1 MNILRCPGQDMRFW
15 KPEDI
20 FEVPCSH
27 CGNQIEFFKDD
38 PARTCRTCGTKVRNP
53 RIDLGCAAW
62 CHYAA
67 KCVGTGPEEAD
78 AAAHL
83 CDRLIASMRSV
94 FGDDQR
100 RINHALKVLEYA
112 DAIME
117 SERNVSA
124 IVVRAA
130 AVLHDIGIHEAERKH
145 GSPAGKYQELEG
157 PPIARKILEE
167 HQVNP
172 AEIEHVCRIIA
183 NHHCAKDIDTPEFRV
198 IWDADWLVNIPDE
211 FDLKDGPRIE
221 RLIARVFKT
230 EGGRNIAARVL
241 TC

>member
-1 MNILRCPGQDMRFW
+1 MTVLRCPGQDIRFW

-38 PARTCRTCGTKVRNP
+38 PARTRRSCGTKVRNP
-53 RIDLGCAAW
+53 RVDLGCATW

-67 KCVGTGPEEAD
+67 KCVGRAREETD

-83 CDRLIASMRSV
+83 CDRLIESMKAV
-94 FGDDQR
+94 FGDDER
-100 RINHALKVLEYA
+100 RIDHALKVLEYA

-145 GSPAGKYQELEG
+145 GSSAGKYQELEG
-157 PPIARKILEE
+157 PPIARQILEE
-167 HQVNP
+167 HHVNP
-172 AEIEHVCRIIA
+172 PEIEHVCRIIA
-183 NHHCAKDIDTPEFRV
+183 NHDRAKGIDAPEFRV
-198 IWDADWLVNIPDE
+198 VWDADWLVNIPEE
-211 FDLKDGPRIE
+211 FDLKDRRRIE
-221 RLIARVFKT
+221 RLVARVCKT
-230 EGGRNIAARVL
+230 DGGRRIAKTVL
-241 TC
+241 TY